1 MLATIAAWIYDLLFY
16 RLSSHW
22 YIAVL
27 NRLSNG
33 AKLLDVGVGTGSSLI
48 ANADLLKTKDI
59 HVHGVDINQA
69 YLTFC
74 QKKIDKNQ
82 LNDYIS
88 IQEISF
94 YDVPVSVKYD
104 AVYFSASFM
113 LLPDQNAALEVAKK
127 ILNENGMI
135 CFTQTFSK
143 EKSIFWEIIK
153 PILWVFTSVHFGK
166 VTYEKDF
173 IELMTQHDLE
183 IVQNELLSTQGLR
196 NQREMKLMIAKP
208 KQKTITSAV

>member
-1 MLATIAAWIYDLLFY
+1 
-16 RLSSHW
+16 
-22 YIAVL
+22 
-27 NRLSNG
+27 
-33 AKLLDVGVGTGSSLI
+33 
-48 ANADLLKTKDI
+48 
-59 HVHGVDINQA
+59 
-69 YLTFC
+69 
-74 QKKIDKNQ
+74 
-82 LNDYIS
+82 
-88 IQEISF
+88 
-94 YDVPVSVKYD
+94 
-104 AVYFSASFM
+104 M